1 MDAKSI
7 AVITS
12 IVIVGIMMALGSY
25 APAKAL
31 GQAIQSALE
40 SMARQPEA
48 SSQILRTFIIGIA
61 IIESIVIY
69 LLVIALILIFANPL
83 LDFIK

>member
-1 MDAKSI
+1 METKGLI
-7 AVITS
+7 VLGS
-12 IVIVGIMMALGSY
+12 IVVVGIMMALGAY

-40 SMARQPEA
+40 ALSRQPEA
-48 SSQILRTFIIGIA
+48 APHITRTFIIGIA

-69 LLVIALILIFANPL
+69 LFVMALILIFANPL
-83 LDFIK
+83 IDLIK

>member
-1 MDAKSI
+1 METKGLVVLGSM
-7 AVITS
+7 
-12 IVIVGIMMALGSY
+12 IVVGVMMAFGAY

-40 SMARQPEA
+40 AIARQPEA
-48 SSQILRTFIIGIA
+48 ASHITRTFIIGVA

-69 LLVIALILIFANPL
+69 LFVIALILMFANPL
-83 LDFIK
+83 IDLIR